1 MKPQSRLAKQWPL
14 IDNRNNK
21 QLKVESDETAL
32 EISKA
37 MAIEWIEKQLTV
49 ESDETALECDETAIE
64 ISFEK
69 QSITIDW

>member
-21 QLKVESDETAL
+21 QLQVESDETAL

-37 MAIEWIEKQLTV
+37 MAIE
-49 ESDETALECDETAIE
+49 
-64 ISFEK
+64 
-69 QSITIDW
+69 